1 MAFVFLLAMFVHRVQ
16 NNLRIAHWFAIAV
29 PDHQKLQGGGCR
41 FLSSHARQHSQ
52 NKESGNFLQ
61 VIHTLYST
69 EFRRTGVPSPVTC
82 PVCPGLPWISLRFQ
96 LLLVL

>member
-29 PDHQKLQGGGCR
+29 PDHQKLQGGGCG

-69 EFRRTGVPSPVTC
+69 EFRRTGVRSASPVPAAPAC
-82 PVCPGLPWISLRFQ
+82 RWISLRFQ
-96 LLLVL
+96 LLLV